1 MQRNYKVFQ
10 GSDGQFYFNVYGSNG
25 EVLATSEGY
34 TRKHDAVRGFKAL
47 RMAVIQDTDIPNKT
61 YRRMPGTKPTVAEPG
76 LAFDPGCA

>member
-1 MQRNYKVFQ
+1 MAKSYKVFQ

-47 RMAVIQDTDIPNKT
+47 RMAVFQDTEITEENSHRSP
-61 YRRMPGTKPTVAEPG
+61 KPTKVQG
-76 LAFDPGCA
+76 SLTFDPGCA